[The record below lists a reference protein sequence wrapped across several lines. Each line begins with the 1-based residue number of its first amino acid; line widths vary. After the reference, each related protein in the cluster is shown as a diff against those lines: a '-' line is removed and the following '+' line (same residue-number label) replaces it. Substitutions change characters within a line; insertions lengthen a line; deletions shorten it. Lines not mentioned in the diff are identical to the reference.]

1 MRPLLRPL
9 IHHLHHVRSRPRPLP
24 SLFPKTNHALT
35 RLHTSYTSLPP
46 LIRLP
51 LSTFLTLL
59 SYTPIIWFLQT
70 HILQLM
76 LVTGPSMYPF
86 LNPDID
92 TSLRKDAVLV
102 RMWRAAEDVRRGDVV
117 VFRSPVHPGT
127 LAVKRV
133 IALEGDSVV
142 PAPPSSGPPY
152 PVRGEQEVSLG
163 HVWVEGEYPGHARG
177 SYDSNS
183 YGAVSFPPLPNGGR
197 KTLEAG

>member
-1 MRPLLRPL
+1 
-9 IHHLHHVRSRPRPLP
+9 
-24 SLFPKTNHALT
+24 
-35 RLHTSYTSLPP
+35 
-46 LIRLP
+46 
-51 LSTFLTLL
+51 
-59 SYTPIIWFLQT
+59 
-70 HILQLM
+70 M